1 MLKYKYKQDDD
12 NVDDEEDNKKK
23 GGKKKSKKNLV
34 SFHLIQIWSIKK
46 VNRKIFSFHSIKM

>member
-1 MLKYKYKQDDD
+1 MIYHIYFRRDKILNHWMLKYKYKQDDD

-34 SFHLIQIWSIKK
+34 SFHLI
-46 VNRKIFSFHSIKM
+46 